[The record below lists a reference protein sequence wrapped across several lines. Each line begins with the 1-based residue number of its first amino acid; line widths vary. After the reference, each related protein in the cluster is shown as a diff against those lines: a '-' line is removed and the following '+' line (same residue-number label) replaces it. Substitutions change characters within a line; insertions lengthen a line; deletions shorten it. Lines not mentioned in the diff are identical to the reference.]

1 MLSSLNWKRK
11 MDEIKLTL
19 RVTFIH
25 MNKYSTTEILA
36 VYLKLLARLLPELG
50 YIRKKST
57 PPPSPRWKARFFDPR
72 FHLDFQNCL
81 SPPPLRISK
90 FKDPPTHLDFH
101 KIVRHRN
108 FNLHSM

>member
-1 MLSSLNWKRK
+1 MLSSFNWKRK
-11 MDEIKLTL
+11 MDETKLTL

-57 PPPSPRWKARFFDPR
+57 PPP
-72 FHLDFQNCL
+72 L
-81 SPPPLRISK
+81 PPMEGTV
-90 FKDPPTHLDFH
+90 F
-101 KIVRHRN
+101 
-108 FNLHSM
+108 